1 MKDSVCGG
9 KTTALPGK
17 GFYGAHGVRDSD
29 LSLHS
34 RCEGLQQ
41 GVCGAPWRKQ
51 LLPREK
57 TKRPEL
63 QKARVI

>member
-1 MKDSVCGG
+1 MKDPVCGG

-34 RCEGLQQ
+34 WCEGLQQ
-41 GVCGAPWRKQ
+41 GVCGAP
-51 LLPREK
+51 
-57 TKRPEL
+57 
-63 QKARVI
+63 